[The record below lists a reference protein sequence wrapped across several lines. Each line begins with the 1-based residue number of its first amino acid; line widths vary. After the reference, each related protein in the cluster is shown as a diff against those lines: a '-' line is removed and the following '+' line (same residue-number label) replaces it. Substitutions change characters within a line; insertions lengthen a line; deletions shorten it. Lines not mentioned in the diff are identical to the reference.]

1 MKGVTMGVE
10 FAGSLVPVLGLER
23 VGLGAL
29 AASLD
34 GSVLVPQLG
43 N

>member
-1 MKGVTMGVE
+1 MASAKVGVE
-10 FAGSLVPVLGLER
+10 FAGSSVSSPGLER